1 MKNLPSIHPG
11 ALRSFSAIAAA
22 AFAVGLFAA
31 SLASPAQAQ
40 PLPGY
45 GGPDRELMPRRDL
58 RVVVDPRLGP
68 QFRVGPNR
76 EEFAFVQ
83 GVPPGRLIDRR
94 ETLLDLLLHPAVNAF
109 AWGLGE
115 VANEEVAAMLGLPM
129 HTVLYGVEP
138 NVVVYSSVPPGYY
151 VAETLP
157 ANAALVYSGP
167 RGPVVLVSRVPAG
180 AVVAYQSA
188 PNGMVL
194 NECVVVPPQ
203 PVVMS
208 EPMPMPPPPAVYAT
222 SQPAAT
228 APTTAPTVP
237 MAAGKTSTVVY
248 DANHN
253 PIGVVVTDPDG
264 KKEFVPIGQ

>member
-1 MKNLPSIHPG
+1 LFVAFLP
-11 ALRSFSAIAAA
+11 AT
-22 AFAVGLFAA
+22 
-31 SLASPAQAQ
+31 AQAQ
-40 PLPGY
+40 PGPAYVVPG
-45 GGPDRELMPRRDL
+45 REVAPRRDL
-58 RVVVDPRLGP
+58 RVIVDPRLGP

-76 EEFAFVQ
+76 EEFAFVR
-83 GVPPGRLIDRR
+83 GVPSGRLIDRR

-157 ANAALVYSGP
+157 ANAALVYNGP

-180 AVVAYQSA
+180 AVVAYQTA
-188 PNGMVL
+188 PNGVVL
-194 NECVVVPPQ
+194 SECVVLPPQ
-203 PVVMS
+203 PVVMP
-208 EPMPMPPPPAVYAT
+208 EPVSMPPPPAVYAT
-222 SQPAAT
+222 SQPPPPPT
-228 APTTAPTVP
+228 APAPTVP